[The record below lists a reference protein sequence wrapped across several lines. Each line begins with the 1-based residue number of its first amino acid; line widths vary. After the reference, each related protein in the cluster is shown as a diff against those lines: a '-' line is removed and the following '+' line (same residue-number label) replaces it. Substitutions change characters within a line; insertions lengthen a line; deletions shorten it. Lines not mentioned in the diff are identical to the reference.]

1 MSSVH
6 VAGDMLEWKY
16 RGKIERYTY
25 ILPAGE
31 WLLVPRRAEEDS
43 PKDNR
48 NENREGCDCHIQQTV
63 QHAEDPRPAVE
74 ENRMTRSYIV
84 GCMDGG
90 EQHVEASAPV
100 SQPSEVAEGVT
111 NRGGVI
117 VGAIPAP
124 EDEDGGENVQRDQTA
139 KTSEDGGG

>member
-1 MSSVH
+1 MCLVFDSFFAFCLHICGVEECCGVGVGLDCDMSSVH

-48 NENREGCDCHIQQTV
+48 NENREGCDCHIQ
-63 QHAEDPRPAVE
+63 
-74 ENRMTRSYIV
+74 
-84 GCMDGG
+84 
-90 EQHVEASAPV
+90 
-100 SQPSEVAEGVT
+100 
-111 NRGGVI
+111 
-117 VGAIPAP
+117 
-124 EDEDGGENVQRDQTA
+124 
-139 KTSEDGGG
+139 